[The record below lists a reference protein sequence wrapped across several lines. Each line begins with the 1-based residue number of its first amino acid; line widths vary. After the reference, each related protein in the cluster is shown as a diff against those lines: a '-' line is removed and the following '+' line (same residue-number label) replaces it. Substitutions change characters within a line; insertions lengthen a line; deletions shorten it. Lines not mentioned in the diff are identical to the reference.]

1 MTRRDNKGSSWQHP
15 LHPPPLHHPSSSP
28 ENLSLAWGTTNLNS
42 AKRGWSQILVS
53 PVCSPS
59 CQFLS
64 SQDPN
69 KPQALLSPKISTHE
83 AQTGDLC
90 SKAKSFSLKGPAFTA
105 SALQMAGL
113 IDLTL
118 RQAYGS
124 KQVYYRV
131 ELVTCGGCQALG
143 ALNSD
148 LWVSRAHS
156 WARAALNL
164 LPAGPRDRPGRLECS
179 GLLLARVPETTLVA
193 MWGRGSRPA
202 PEKHTVSIC

>member
-1 MTRRDNKGSSWQHP
+1 MWLPRQDHTMSRGHCVTCRDNKGSSWQHP

-69 KPQALLSPKISTHE
+69 KPQALLSPEISTHE
-83 AQTGDLC
+83 TQTGDLC
-90 SKAKSFSLKGPAFTA
+90 SKAKPFSLKGPDFTA

-143 ALNSD
+143 
-148 LWVSRAHS
+148 
-156 WARAALNL
+156 
-164 LPAGPRDRPGRLECS
+164 P
-179 GLLLARVPETTLVA
+179 
-193 MWGRGSRPA
+193 
-202 PEKHTVSIC
+202 